1 MADKDAKTKEYMSD
15 NERFADVFNY
25 FIYDGEQVIDSANL
39 HELDTAVI
47 SLPYGEEGVSDSIQ
61 KYRDV
66 LKYLSAMY
74 DERAAYLLLGI
85 ENQSNIHYAM
95 PVRNMLYDA
104 GQYAKQIETAAAA
117 HRKKQR
123 DDREKKAKGEEVASK
138 KISRDEYLSGFYKE
152 DYLLP
157 VITLVIYW
165 SPRQWDGPM
174 SIHDMFSVKD
184 EKILSLVPDYKMNLI
199 TPGTMRDSDFEKFTT
214 GLAEAFQ
221 YIKYSRDEVALER
234 VLKDNQKFHAVDR
247 RTAELINVITG
258 STLEFEKGKEVVDMC
273 VAVEN
278 MKRKALEE
286 GIKEGKREGIKEGMK
301 EGAEKTLLE
310 SVKNLMDT
318 MKWSAEQ
325 AMAALKVPESDK
337 KKYLKQL

>member
-15 NERFADVFNY
+15 NERFADIFNY

-39 HELDTAVI
+39 YELDTTVI

-66 LKYLSAMY
+66 LKYLSARY

-104 GQYAKQIETAAAA
+104 GQYARQIETAAAA

-123 DDREKKAKGEEVASK
+123 DDKKRKAKGEDVITK
-138 KISRDEYLSGFYKE
+138 KISSDEYLSGFYKE
-152 DYLLP
+152 EHLLP

-165 SPRQWDGPM
+165 SPEQWDGPV

-199 TPGTMRDSDFEKFTT
+199 TPGMMSDSDFEKFKT

-221 YIKYSRDEVALER
+221 YIKYSRDEIALEK
-234 VLKDNQKFHAVDR
+234 VLKENEKFRTVDR

-286 GIKEGKREGIKEGMK
+286 GIREGKREGIR

-325 AMAALKVPESDK
+325 AMEALKVPEGDQE
-337 KKYLKQL
+337 KYLKRL

>member
-1 MADKDAKTKEYMSD
+1 MK
-15 NERFADVFNY
+15 
-25 FIYDGEQVIDSANL
+25 
-39 HELDTAVI
+39 
-47 SLPYGEEGVSDSIQ
+47 
-61 KYRDV
+61 
-66 LKYLSAMY
+66 
-74 DERAAYLLLGI
+74 
-85 ENQSNIHYAM
+85 
-95 PVRNMLYDA
+95 
-104 GQYAKQIETAAAA
+104 
-117 HRKKQR
+117 
-123 DDREKKAKGEEVASK
+123 
-138 KISRDEYLSGFYKE
+138 
-152 DYLLP
+152 
-157 VITLVIYW
+157 
-165 SPRQWDGPM
+165 
-174 SIHDMFSVKD
+174 
-184 EKILSLVPDYKMNLI
+184 LI

-286 GIKEGKREGIKEGMK
+286 GIKEGKREGIKEGKREGIKEGMK

-325 AMAALKVPESDK
+325 AMEALKVPESEQ
-337 KKYLKQL
+337 KKYLKRL